1 MDEAVHASWPWYRGL
16 TLMLEGYRGL
26 AAGSRT
32 AEGTADLR
40 MGDGPQ
46 PGGRARLRRRAA
58 GPRAAVK
65 GPRQRVNGRPRPP
78 APSLVGAL
86 RARLHIAAS
95 SAQSGVAPARCRGTA
110 PRAAEAEAD
119 ARRRAGAR
127 DHAPLAEAGSGG
139 RARAAQCAVRRGR
152 RATGSVGI
160 GCRALGL
167 RTRAGS
173 AHPRLG
179 PRTRAW
185 GRRAPP
191 CAPRKAMRGASP
203 ARRRGAAPGPLLPPP
218 PRPRAC
224 RGGGGGAP
232 PCCRVP
238 RLCTGTPSPCTPG
251 VAPVPPGP
259 PEAIRRQGRGRAP
272 PGDARGREPPEP
284 RTTASAHAPGRRRPC
299 PRPCRGCA
307 LAAWVTPGSVPCLA
321 AATWWM

>member
-224 RGGGGGAP
+224 RGGGGRPPVLPGA
-232 PCCRVP
+232 
-238 RLCTGTPSPCTPG
+238 
-251 VAPVPPGP
+251 APVH
-259 PEAIRRQGRGRAP
+259 
-272 PGDARGREPPEP
+272 GDAEPV
-284 RTTASAHAPGRRRPC
+284 HAGRRARAT
-299 PRPCRGCA
+299 G
-307 LAAWVTPGSVPCLA
+307 AA
-321 AATWWM
+321 